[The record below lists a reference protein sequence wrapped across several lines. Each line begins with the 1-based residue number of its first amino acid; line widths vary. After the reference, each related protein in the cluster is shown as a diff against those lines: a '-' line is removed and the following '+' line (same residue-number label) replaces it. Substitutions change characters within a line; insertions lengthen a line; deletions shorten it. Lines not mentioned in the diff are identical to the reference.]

1 MEPNDLHFK
10 IQTRDDA
17 VVEALLSPGDS
28 SFVDA
33 LLMLA
38 DDVANT
44 DGQDRASRAIG
55 NGFQTALAR
64 RMRTVMAREGASRR
78 AA

>member
-1 MEPNDLHFK
+1 MEPIDQHLTK
-10 IQTRDDA
+10 TARDDA
-17 VVEALLSPGDS
+17 VVEALLAPGES

-33 LLMLA
+33 LLALA

-44 DGQDRASRAIG
+44 DVQDRASRAIG

-64 RMRTVMAREGASRR
+64 RMRAAMAEEGAQRR
-78 AA
+78 AS